1 MTKWQALRFTL
12 QQTARLPL
20 GWRLHQTVRALLAPF
35 EKLVE
40 HLPDSGL
47 LVDVGCGHGLFL
59 LLSQRARPG
68 LRLVGFDLSSS
79 KVFAAQKLLRPA
91 DVDGNVELFVG
102 DVAELPDASADA
114 ISIIDVLYL
123 IPPERWPDVI
133 TRCFAKL
140 RPGGRLLLKEMDASQ
155 TLKLSLLRLEEW
167 LAVRVFGWT
176 LEAKDGGSRGRDFSF
191 PAPQTIDDML
201 TRAGF
206 SVHSVPL
213 HARSFAPHHLWFATK
228 PNYSS

>member
-12 QQTARLPL
+12 QKTAQLPL

-35 EKLVE
+35 EKLVD

-68 LRLVGFDLSSS
+68 LRLIGFDLSSS
-79 KVFAAQKLLRPA
+79 KVFSARQLLGDAAK
-91 DVDGNVELFVG
+91 NVELFVG

-123 IPPERWPDVI
+123 IPPGRWPEVI
-133 TRCFAKL
+133 SRCFAKL

-155 TLKLSLLRLEEW
+155 RLKLSLLRLEEW

-176 LEAKDGGSRGRDFSF
+176 LKAGGDRDFAF
-191 PAPQTIDDML
+191 PAPQAIDDML
-201 TRAGF
+201 TQAGF
-206 SVHSVPL
+206 SVHGVPL